1 LQELWEEA
9 EKLTKDSETTARI
22 IGVKSQMATFDFYFG
37 VYIGEMILRYS
48 DNLSKALQ
56 KKDISAAE
64 GQHVAQLVKVTL
76 QSMHSESSFSL
87 FWQVLT
93 IKAQKLNIGEP
104 ELRRKRKA
112 PKDLGLGQE
121 KLSFML
127 LLRIVTKPFIMKL

>member
-1 LQELWEEA
+1 MQELWEEA

-76 QSMHSESSFSL
+76 QTMHSAQLVKVTLQTMHSESSFSL

-104 ELRRKRKA
+104 ELPRKRKA
-112 PKDLGLGQE
+112 PKEIWGWDRR
-121 KLSFML
+121 S
-127 LLRIVTKPFIMKL
+127 